1 MLQHASASTD
11 AFRLIRRRL
20 CRVLR
25 LSTPHLPVLSS
36 APTNGFM
43 PSRKCSWCLSLA
55 RREKLAG
62 ERWRFTYVA
71 RTALLI
77 RAYGDKTWLAR
88 TIPLGS
94 RTELRSGSGTL
105 PAPRH
110 RRQGGTS
117 GLRSGR
123 LPSRRISRSAAH
135 QMSRPGI
142 RRCRYRMLGADDLF
156 ETPSGGSARRSLGR
170 RHAKTT
176 PAFGSVAGGQDNALE
191 PIFRAFDVPE
201 PLQCIRAQ
209 GETEAGS
216 VRCVHH
222 AVRTDVERLVE

>member
-1 MLQHASASTD
+1 
-11 AFRLIRRRL
+11 
-20 CRVLR
+20 
-25 LSTPHLPVLSS
+25 
-36 APTNGFM
+36 M
-43 PSRKCSWCLSLA
+43 PSKKGSWCLSLA

-62 ERWRFTYVA
+62 KRWSFRYVA
-71 RTALLI
+71 RTALFI

-105 PAPRH
+105 PSPRH
-110 RRQGGTS
+110 RRQGGAS

-123 LPSRRISRSAAH
+123 LPARAPSRRISRFGSAPDVETRDQALPIPDCLEPMISSRPRPAARRGGRFAGGMPRPHRHSAA
-135 QMSRPGI
+135 SRAVKIMP
-142 RRCRYRMLGADDLF
+142 LG
-156 ETPSGGSARRSLGR
+156 PY
-170 RHAKTT
+170 
-176 PAFGSVAGGQDNALE
+176 
-191 PIFRAFDVPE
+191 IRAFDVPE
-201 PLQCIRAQ
+201 PLQRIRAQ

>member
-43 PSRKCSWCLSLA
+43 PSKKGSWCLSLA

-62 ERWRFTYVA
+62 KRWRFRYVA
-71 RTALLI
+71 RTALFI

-94 RTELRSGSGTL
+94 RTELRSGSGNITRPSSSSPRWGVRSSKRTASSTGAIGSDQQVGSAPDVETWDQTL
-105 PAPRH
+105 PIPDCLEPM
-110 RRQGGTS
+110 TS
-117 GLRSGR
+117 
-123 LPSRRISRSAAH
+123 
-135 QMSRPGI
+135 SRP
-142 RRCRYRMLGADDLF
+142 
-156 ETPSGGSARRSLGR
+156 R

-176 PAFGSVAGGQDNALE
+176 PAFGSVAGGQDNAARTY
-191 PIFRAFDVPE
+191 I
-201 PLQCIRAQ
+201 Q
-209 GETEAGS
+209 GL
-216 VRCVHH
+216 R
-222 AVRTDVERLVE
+222 RT

>member
-1 MLQHASASTD
+1 M
-11 AFRLIRRRL
+11 
-20 CRVLR
+20 
-25 LSTPHLPVLSS
+25 LSS

-43 PSRKCSWCLSLA
+43 PSKKGSWCLSLA

-62 ERWRFTYVA
+62 KRWRFTYVA

-77 RAYGDKTWLAR
+77 RTYGDKTWLAR

-110 RRQGGTS
+110 RRQGGAS

-123 LPSRRISRSAAH
+123 LPARAPSRRISRFGSAPDVETRDQALPIPDCLEP
-135 QMSRPGI
+135 MISSRPRPAA
-142 RRCRYRMLGADDLF
+142 RRG
-156 ETPSGGSARRSLGR
+156 RSLGR

-176 PAFGSVAGGQDNALE
+176 PAFGSVAGGQDNAARTY
-191 PIFRAFDVPE
+191 I
-201 PLQCIRAQ
+201 Q
-209 GETEAGS
+209 GL
-216 VRCVHH
+216 R
-222 AVRTDVERLVE
+222 RT